1 MKFLPL
7 MLAASLLLACG
18 TKPGDD
24 EQLRTLISA
33 VETAAEERDTSD
45 VLTHVADGYADSAGF
60 DKMQLQNF
68 LRGYFLAHPKLELM
82 VNIES
87 LEFPVDGLAQA
98 VVTVATVELTD
109 PDLTRLK
116 VEFRRQEN
124 GWKVVR
130 ADRVAN

>member
-7 MLAASLLLACG
+7 MLAASFLVACG
-18 TKPGDD
+18 AKTSD
-24 EQLRTLISA
+24 EEQVRALISA

-45 VLTHVADGYADSAGF
+45 VLTHVADNYADSAGF

-68 LRGYFLAHPKLELM
+68 LRGYFLAHPKVELL
-82 VNIES
+82 VTVDS

-109 PDLTRLK
+109 PDLRRLK
-116 VEFRRQEN
+116 VEFRRLED

-130 ADRVAN
+130 ADREAR

>member
-1 MKFLPL
+1 
-7 MLAASLLLACG
+7 MLAASLLFACG
-18 TKPGDD
+18 AKPGDD

-45 VLTHVADGYADSAGF
+45 VLTHVADSYADSAGF

-68 LRGYFLAHPKLELM
+68 LRGYFLAHPTLELM

-130 ADRVAN
+130 ADRAAN

>member
-7 MLAASLLLACG
+7 MLAASLLFACG
-18 TKPGDD
+18 AKPGDD

-45 VLTHVADGYADSAGF
+45 VLTHVADSYADSAGF

-130 ADRVAN
+130 ADRAAN